1 MLKGFVAAAALLPV
15 LSGVA
20 AADGASLFAENCV
33 ACHQAGG
40 VGTPGLAPPLV
51 SDTLKKAGS
60 VQRDYV
66 ALVIV
71 HGLSGPIKVKGQLFV
86 SAMPPR
92 GDFSDDDVAALANYV
107 EADLNGLKDGQFSPL
122 ADADV
127 ALLRKTTVD
136 HQTLRDMRSKFGE

>member
-1 MLKGFVAAAALLPV
+1 MIYRVVLAAALLGV
-15 LSGVA
+15 SSGGAV
-20 AADGASLFAENCV
+20 ADGASLFSENCV

-60 VQRDYV
+60 AQRDYV
-66 ALVIV
+66 ALVVI
-71 HGLSGPIKVKGQLFV
+71 HGLSGPIKVKGQLYV

-92 GDFSDDDVAALANYV
+92 ADFSYDDVASLANYV
-107 EADLNGLKDGQFSPL
+107 EQDLNGLAADQFKPM
-122 ADADV
+122 AAGDV
-127 ALLRKTTVD
+127 AELRKATVD

>member
-1 MLKGFVAAAALLPV
+1 MLKGLLAAAALLPA
-15 LSGVA
+15 LPGVA
-20 AADGASLFAENCV
+20 AAGGASLFAENCV

-40 VGTPGLAPPLV
+40 IGTPGLAPPLV
-51 SDTLKKAGS
+51 SETLKKAGS

-66 ALVIV
+66 ALVIM

-107 EADLNGLKDGQFSPL
+107 EADLNGLTAEKFNPL
-122 ADADV
+122 AGGDV
-127 ALLRKTTVD
+127 TLLRKTTVD
-136 HQTLRDMRSKFGE
+136 HKTLRDMRSKFGE

>member
-1 MLKGFVAAAALLPV
+1 MPSRTAAAVLLLV
-15 LSGVA
+15 LSSVPA

-51 SDTLKKAGS
+51 SDTLKKAGN
-60 VQRDYV
+60 VARDYV
-66 ALVIV
+66 PLVIM
-71 HGLSGPIKVKGQLFV
+71 HGLSGAIKVKGQLYV

-92 GDFSDDDVAALANYV
+92 ADFGDDDIAGLANYV
-107 EADLNGLKDGQFSPL
+107 MQDLNGLNAENYKPL
-122 ADADV
+122 AKADV
-127 ALLRKTTVD
+127 ALLRNTTVD

>member
-1 MLKGFVAAAALLPV
+1 MLHRSVIAAALLPV

-20 AADGASLFAENCV
+20 AADGASVYAENCV

-60 VQRDYV
+60 AQRDYV
-66 ALVIV
+66 ALVII
-71 HGLSGPIKVKGQLFV
+71 HGLSGPIKVKGQLYV

-92 GDFSDDDVAALANYV
+92 GDFSDDDVAGLANYV
-107 EADLNGLKDGQFSPL
+107 TQELNGLPAEQYNPL
-122 ADADV
+122 ASADV
-127 ALLRKTTVD
+127 APLRKAVD

>member
-1 MLKGFVAAAALLPV
+1 MLERCVVAVVLLPV
-15 LSGVA
+15 LSGAA

-51 SDTLKKAGS
+51 SETLKKAGD

-66 ALVIV
+66 PLVII
-71 HGLSGPIKVKGQLFV
+71 HGLSGPIKVKGQLYL

-92 GDFSDDDVAALANYV
+92 SDFSDDDIAAIANYV
-107 EADLNGLKDGQFSPL
+107 EADLNGIKAAPL
-122 ADADV
+122 AASDV
-127 ALLRKTTVD
+127 TPLRTATVD

>member
-1 MLKGFVAAAALLPV
+1 MVAAALLPV
-15 LSGVA
+15 IPGVA

-51 SDTLKKAGS
+51 SQTLKKAGG

-66 ALVIV
+66 ALVII
-71 HGLSGPIKVKGQLFV
+71 HGLSGPIKVKGQLYV

-107 EADLNGLKDGQFSPL
+107 EAELNDLKGDAFKPL
-122 ADADV
+122 AGTDV
-127 ALLRKTTVD
+127 AALRKTTVD
-136 HQTLRDMRSKFGE
+136 HQALRAMRAKFGE

>member
-1 MLKGFVAAAALLPV
+1 MLKGFAVVAALLPG

-20 AADGASLFAENCV
+20 AAEGGSLFAENCV

-51 SDTLKKAGS
+51 SETLKKAGS

-66 ALVIV
+66 ALVV
-71 HGLSGPIKVKGQLFV
+71 MRGLSGPIKVKGQLFV

-107 EADLNGLKDGQFSPL
+107 EADLNGLTVEQFNPL
-122 ADADV
+122 AGADV

-136 HQTLRDMRSKFGE
+136 HKTLRDMRSKFGE